1 MVLQPELC
9 EILPMNVIPHFLPV
23 AAVQGKAKERTKEK
37 QMNNSKKH
45 NESMA
50 ELLIKFA
57 IREED
62 ASLPL
67 DR

>member
-1 MVLQPELC
+1 
-9 EILPMNVIPHFLPV
+9 MNVIPHFLPV

-45 NESMA
+45 NEAMA

-67 DR
+67 DH